1 MVVALVAVT
10 PHLMALADVQGWV
23 GAVRGFAS
31 GRFYLWSFPVTLGL
45 AVWAL
50 SRASRAPQVAE
61 GASPRERRLAVA
73 ATALSIPV
81 LLLVLVAFLGVVA
94 YGISGGG

>member
-23 GAVRGFAS
+23 
-31 GRFYLWSFPVTLGL
+31 
-45 AVWAL
+45 
-50 SRASRAPQVAE
+50 
-61 GASPRERRLAVA
+61 